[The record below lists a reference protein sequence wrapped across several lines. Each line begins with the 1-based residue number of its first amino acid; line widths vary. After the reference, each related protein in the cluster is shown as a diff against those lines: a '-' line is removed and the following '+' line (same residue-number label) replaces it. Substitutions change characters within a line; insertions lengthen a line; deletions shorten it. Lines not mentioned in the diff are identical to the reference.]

1 MRKTLLAGSVAA
13 AALLSTSA
21 FAQPVDYYNQADY
34 YAPAAA
40 AVTGTVVGLGFSE
53 GWWSAGGGALATTA
67 GAAAVGG
74 LAGIGTLVFIHAVT
88 APCQGLRIFVD
99 SREECAA
106 MHGMAPAQRR
116 IARRYR

>member
-53 GWWSAGGGALATTA
+53 GWWSAGGAHRSGWRGRSRCATARSPRGPTA
-67 GAAAVGG
+67 S
-74 LAGIGTLVFIHAVT
+74 TT
-88 APCQGLRIFVD
+88 
-99 SREECAA
+99 
-106 MHGMAPAQRR
+106 
-116 IARRYR
+116 